1 MTNSHKY
8 NSITKNK
15 ITDLPI
21 FEIHLIVG
29 GEQANIYANGN
40 MQAGV
45 YIRIQAK
52 DEEGNITPLSKEQL
66 NLIKLINYNDD
77 KELPK
82 WWSYSDI
89 ENHYNHTFPSGN
101 VMTKK
106 EKEFNLSYRETISHT
121 LNEDSIYNQKKTY
134 WVTTTKVD
142 QIRIAAKI
150 TIDGKT
156 YSTDKSRF
164 INYNSNDKR
173 CVAIISHQ
181 SIIYHAD
188 NLIIPPP
195 EKTNTGLYDATVI
208 TKEYDTEIERH
219 TEHYNWEQYNYYVR
233 PKPEVG
239 GFKVKSVEIAD
250 TYNDTEVNDNDY
262 HGFTHRTESQNLHLC
277 FLWGTEKI
285 EKRKAG
291 NQTREKKY
299 SRPDFYDS
307 KTYIATPEV
316 EILTTPNNDT
326 ISISRLY
333 FQSPAEDFWENFSN
347 NKPKFKFIDEYGN
360 QSHQIEIE
368 MEDYQNFYLKDWKP

>member
-1 MTNSHKY
+1 MKPQQKNNNPSEEIK
-8 NSITKNK
+8 NLMEFSIELSSGHQNDT
-15 ITDLPI
+15 
-21 FEIHLIVG
+21 
-29 GEQANIYANGN
+29 IYANGN

-45 YIRIQAK
+45 RI
-52 DEEGNITPLSKEQL
+52 NIKANSAGGHIIHLSDEQL
-66 NLIKLINYNDD
+66 NSIELINYVTSE
-77 KELPK
+77 KLVGK
-82 WWSYSDI
+82 WSYSSV
-89 ENHYNHTFPSGN
+89 ENYYNHTFRPPYS
-101 VMTKK
+101 TPDDKD
-106 EKEFNLSYRETISHT
+106 FSSSYK
-121 LNEDSIYNQKKTY
+121 SIKDDKLDNDPDIQKKSY
-134 WVTTTKVD
+134 WITTTEVAPIK
-142 QIRIAAKI
+142 IAAQI
-150 TIDGKT
+150 TLDGIT
-156 YSTDKSRF
+156 YATNQGYFDSSAD
-164 INYNSNDKR
+164 INGYSPI
-173 CVAIISHQ
+173 V
-181 SIIYHAD
+181 YHAR
-188 NLIIPPP
+188 NLMIPPS
-195 EKTNTGLYDATVI
+195 EKTNSGIYDVTVI

-233 PKPEVG
+233 PKPDVG

-333 FQSPAEDFWENFSN
+333 FQSPEEGFWEDFSN

-360 QSHQIEIE
+360 QSNQIKIE
-368 MEDYQNFYLKDWKP
+368 MEDYQSFYLEDWKY